1 MKRTTHLL
9 MMGALAAAGAL
20 TLLTAGAAS
29 AAQTRNCGPR
39 ELVLNRLAEG
49 YGETRQ
55 SMGLGANNAV
65 IEVFASQASG
75 TWTITVTS
83 PSGLTCLVASGQA
96 FETLAEVLPPKG
108 NDA

>member
-1 MKRTTHLL
+1 MKRTTNW
-9 MMGALAAAGAL
+9 MMKGALAAAAVVTMAWAG
-20 TLLTAGAAS
+20 TAD
-29 AAQTRNCGPR
+29 AQQNRNCGPR
-39 ELVLNRLAEG
+39 ELVVNRLAEG

-65 IEVFASQASG
+65 IEVFASEETG

-83 PSGLTCLVASGQA
+83 PNGMTCLVASGQA
-96 FETLAEVLPPKG
+96 FEELAEALPAKG